1 MPTLVEEV
9 MSKTPMV
16 LTPDS
21 TIAEAAAY
29 MRDGGIGDVL
39 VIDGDRLVGL
49 VTDRDIVVRAVAEH
63 CDPDAT
69 QLSAV
74 CSADLF
80 TVRPDDA
87 VDTAERIMRDRAV
100 RRMPVVKN
108 GRPVG
113 MISLADLTDTID
125 SAGTLRDISAAPPN
139 T

>member
-9 MSKTPMV
+9 MSRTPLA

-39 VIDGDRLVGL
+39 VVDGDCLVGM

-63 CDPDAT
+63 RDPDAT
-69 QLSAV
+69 PLSAV
-74 CSADLF
+74 CSEDLF

-87 VDTAERIMRDRAV
+87 VDTAERIMRDRALQ
-100 RRMPVVKN
+100 RMPVVKN

-113 MISLADLTDTID
+113 VISLADLTDTID
-125 SAGTLRDISAAPPN
+125 SAGTLRDISTAPPN